1 MTKNT
6 TIVTNNVFRSIRL
19 FREGSSTLVLF
30 FLQHGAL
37 RSYVTDHTA
46 IVASRNK
53 PLDDYDTKKV
63 NSFNYRK
70 L

>member
-1 MTKNT
+1 MTKST

-53 PLDDYDTKKV
+53 LRSTQFPRMGPK
-63 NSFNYRK
+63 
-70 L
+70 